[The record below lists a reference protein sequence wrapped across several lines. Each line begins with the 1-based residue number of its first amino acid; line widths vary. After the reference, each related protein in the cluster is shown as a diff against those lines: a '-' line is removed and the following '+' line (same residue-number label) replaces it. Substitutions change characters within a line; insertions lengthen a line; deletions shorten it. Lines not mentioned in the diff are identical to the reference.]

1 MLPGNNTSTR
11 ADALPHDHRRYT
23 ICIIYE
29 KVKDVAII
37 GKKNSG
43 DRHFLPFPHNVLNN
57 LCCCY
62 WCCCYLML

>member
-37 GKKNSG
+37 GKNSG
-43 DRHFLPFPHNVLNN
+43 DRHFFPFPHNVLNN

-62 WCCCYLML
+62 CCCCCLML